1 MLFDFHRN
9 ENNKK
14 PNSVNATYI
23 ITGIQKAP
31 ETPPTTNG
39 LQDSFDG
46 IPQSSPYISSSMPN
60 QDVATDEIAM
70 SSVVLVREE
79 DLEGTWNCFHCVTQ
93 RVESDN

>member
-1 MLFDFHRN
+1 MVFERMLFDFHRN
-9 ENNKK
+9 ENSKK

-23 ITGIQKAP
+23 ITGVQKAP
-31 ETPPTTNG
+31 ETPSTTNG
-39 LQDSFDG
+39 AQDSFDG

-79 DLEGTWNCFHCVTQ
+79 DLEGT
-93 RVESDN
+93 